1 MRNNKYIVKIEV
13 YSRKKQK
20 YSHTQKKKKKRTE
33 KHTQNSIPKHLRQI
47 LLRSSYD
54 LSSRALGN

>member
-20 YSHTQKKKKKRTE
+20 YSHTQKKKKK
-33 KHTQNSIPKHLRQI
+33 KN
-47 LLRSSYD
+47 
-54 LSSRALGN
+54 